1 MIVAVVDVG
10 SNTARLLVAVRRG
23 SELSAIREDKAYL
36 ALGAEIERN
45 GRVSRAKLAETEAVT
60 RRFAETARKL
70 GADPVEV
77 IVTAPGRQTSEP
89 DVLVDTL
96 ARATQAPV
104 RVLSAEEEGLLAYEG
119 ALSRA
124 GTLLESVAVCDVG
137 GGSTEIVVGAP
148 PSAPTWVR
156 SVDLGALRLT
166 ARVLGSDPPKR
177 RELHAATEEAQRC
190 LAGIVP
196 PRPKAALAV
205 GGSARALA
213 KLVGPKLDE
222 RQLRK
227 ALELATARRATKV
240 AKAYG
245 IDEERARVLP
255 AGAIILTELT
265 LRLGVPL
272 QLARGGLREGAALA
286 LLAQAAAA

>member
-96 ARATQAPV
+96 ARATRASV

>member
-1 MIVAVVDVG
+1 MIVAIVDVG

-23 SELSAIREDKAYL
+23 KQLSTLREDKAYL
-36 ALGAEIERN
+36 ALGADIERN
-45 GRVSRAKLAETEAVT
+45 GRISRAKLSETETVT
-60 RRFAETARKL
+60 RRFAEIARKL
-70 GADPVEV
+70 GADAVDV

-89 DVLVDTL
+89 DALVDTL
-96 ARATQAPV
+96 AQATRAPV

-119 ALSRA
+119 ALARTGS
-124 GTLLESVAVCDVG
+124 TLESIAVCDVG

-148 PSAPTWVR
+148 PSAPTWIR

-166 ARVLGSDPPKR
+166 ARTLESDPPRK
-177 RELHAATEEAQRC
+177 RELQAATEEAQRC
-190 LAGIVP
+190 LEGIVP
-196 PRPKAALAV
+196 PRPNAGLAV

-213 KLVGPKLDE
+213 KLVGPRLGE
-222 RQLRK
+222 RELRK
-227 ALELATARRATKV
+227 ALGLATARRAAKV

-245 IDEERARVLP
+245 LDEERARVLP
-255 AGAIILTELT
+255 AGAIILTEVT